1 MVATFVSAFA
11 GTLAALVPVLLVI
24 IGAGLLVRRNIVT
37 HAHVEALSRT
47 TVILFLPCLMF
58 SKILKTLDPG
68 ALPLWWL
75 LPIAGVAMVG
85 LGLVL
90 AVAVFGR
97 SSRRRGDMLALAS
110 MQNAGYLV
118 LPVGLALYPS
128 RFDDF
133 ALYCFLFLLGFNPV
147 LWSVGKMLI
156 SGRGRGGWRGL
167 VTPPLVACLAGVA
180 GALAGLED
188 VVPRTLL
195 AAIDL
200 IGQAAVPVAT
210 VVLGAVLGG
219 VHLRLRPAVGDGLR
233 VMAVKFVLLPAAVVG
248 VLYVTGIAASQ
259 PLLARFLVLE
269 AASAPAAGLVLMVST
284 YGGDHER
291 VGSVMLLA
299 YVACVIT
306 IPGWLAVWELLAT

>member
-24 IGAGLLVRRNIVT
+24 VAAGLLVRRNIVT
-37 HAHVEALSRT
+37 RDDVATLSRT

-68 ALPLWWL
+68 ALPLWWI

-90 AVAVFGR
+90 AVMVFGR

-147 LWSVGKMLI
+147 LWSVGKLLI
-156 SGRGRGGWRGL
+156 SGRGGEGWRGL

-180 GALAGLED
+180 GALTGVADL
-188 VVPRTLL
+188 VPQPVL
-195 AAIDL
+195 AAVDL

-219 VHLRLRPAVGDGLR
+219 VRLRLRPAIGDAVR
-233 VMAVKFVLLPAAVVG
+233 VMAVKFALLPAAVVG
-248 VLYVTGIAASQ
+248 VLVLAGIGASQ

-269 AASAPAAGLVLMVST
+269 SASAPAAGLVLMVGT

-299 YVACVIT
+299 YIACVVT
-306 IPGWLAVWELLAT
+306 IPGWLAVWELLAA